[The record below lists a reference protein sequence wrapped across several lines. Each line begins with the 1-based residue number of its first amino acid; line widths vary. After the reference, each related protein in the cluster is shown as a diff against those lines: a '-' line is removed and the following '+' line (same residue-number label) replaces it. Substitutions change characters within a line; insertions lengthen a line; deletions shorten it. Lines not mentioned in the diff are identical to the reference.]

1 MHHDPQYRPTFAVIR
16 FFLRMI
22 DVFPNMVFTL
32 EQQTAGSAAALSGIR
47 TAGASELWCG
57 CGPAAANGNAVM
69 AHRDH

>member
-1 MHHDPQYRPTFAVIR
+1 
-16 FFLRMI
+16 MI